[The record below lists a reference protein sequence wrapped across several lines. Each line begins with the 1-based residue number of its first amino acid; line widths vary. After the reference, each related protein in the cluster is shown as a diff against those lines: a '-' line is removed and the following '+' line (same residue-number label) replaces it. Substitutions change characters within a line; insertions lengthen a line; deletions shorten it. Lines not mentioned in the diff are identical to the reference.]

1 MYWPDV
7 RIALGYESA
16 LKVSSLEQTNQRSG
30 LKYSANVGLRV
41 DRGQQ
46 FVRNLPKYWHGYWRE
61 KLPSEGY
68 TLWGPN
74 MCGL

>member
-16 LKVSSLEQTNQRSG
+16 LKVSSLEQTDQRRG
-30 LKYSANVGLRV
+30 LKYSANVGLRI

-46 FVRNLPKYWHGYWRE
+46 FVRNLPKYRHGYWRE
-61 KLPSEGY
+61 ELPSKCY